1 MIRLILYLL
10 GKTDYENCKGCEVLK
25 QQLAIANA
33 EKKEAIDTVIS
44 IIKPKTVTPVE
55 LNKTAPIAG
64 VFSRRQNF
72 LEEQDRKQALA
83 MRSGFA
89 AGNQESVKAS
99 AEAVAETVA
108 ELEREAKG

>member
-44 IIKPKTVTPVE
+44 IIKPKSVTPVE

-64 VFSRRQNF
+64 VFSRRQNYM
-72 LEEQDRKQALA
+72 EDRDRKEAQA
-83 MRSGFA
+83 RSSTFS
-89 AGNQESVKAS
+89 AGNQEAKPSEEDIVN
-99 AEAVAETVA
+99 TVA